1 MERRIRAGGVAL
13 RRSFVF
19 VRSKNGKNLGTELSK
34 WKGREEKK
42 RKKKKKG
49 KEKKKKSRP
58 LG

>member
-49 KEKKKKSRP
+49 KERKKKKE
-58 LG
+58 